1 MALVTSKNDNILA
14 NGLLGDNGNSRI
26 KVMTNRAK
34 RTKHQKLLLATKA
47 SGGGEVSDEANDG
60 GSDMQWTTTATEIS
74 PLACS
79 SNTTTAAVVPS
90 SSEPSSGGIGLLSN
104 LELGRR
110 HSLQSRFKHESYKD
124 EAPSGN
130 DSSHHQP
137 NTAWH
142 NSSSSR
148 RTVRSN
154 NVGHYNH
161 QQPTHHPLSHTQHG
175 NLNKS
180 SMDTGS
186 SHPQNA
192 QNPFPRDH
200 SYNSSG
206 HSVGDICP
214 EAGVLFRGQHYSDN
228 DSGLTSDSSPTASFA
243 GDNEPLLYAASTTTP
258 TSHVISPSASLH
270 KQPPQQGSSHHQ
282 KATQQPLL
290 TSSASSEL
298 LLPPASNETY
308 KITSCSSGKY
318 HPHHNHQQHHTK
330 SHQMHSSTL
339 ASTSASSS
347 SSSCNCCSNFIA
359 RCCFGLPHLK
369 AINVRRCV
377 LALFAITVVTIFYYT
392 HYMDSGVFVGLIQ
405 RDTRPTPIIKCRM
418 GSGKHTR
425 GVSPAPDHR
434 TEARL
439 RIDPKVLVFVETTY
453 SGLGR
458 DIAELLVYNRIK
470 YKIEV
475 AGKSLPSLTNLDKG
489 RYGVIVFENLDKYLH
504 MDKWNRE
511 LLDKYCREYSVGIV
525 GFVSPS
531 EETLVAAQL
540 KGFPLFVHTNL
551 RLRDASLNPA
561 SPVLRLTRAG
571 ETSWGALPGDD
582 WTVFQ
587 HNHSSYE
594 PIEWAQRNSQDYPSD
609 AGGQVHLP
617 LTTVLQDHGQ
627 YDGIKRIFFGSNLKF
642 WLHRLLFLDA
652 LSYLSHGQLSL
663 NLERMI
669 LVDIDDIF
677 VGEKGTRLRPD
688 DVRALIATQKI
699 IAAMVPGFR
708 FNLGFSGKYFHHGT
722 REENLG
728 DDYLLQ
734 NVPEFT
740 WFSHMWKH
748 QQPHLYDNLTLLMS
762 EMQLNHAFAEEHS
775 IPTDSGYSISPHHS
789 GVYPAHEILYEAWKK
804 VWNIKVTSTEEYP
817 HLRPARLRRG
827 FIHRNIMV
835 LPRQTCG
842 LFTHTMYI
850 DRYPGGRDKLDESIQ
865 GGELFQTIVYNPINI
880 FMTHMSNYGSDRLA
894 LYTFQSVIK
903 FLQCWTNLKLASAP
917 PIQLAE
923 MYFRLHPE
931 EVDPVWGNPCDDPRH
946 RKIWSKTKS
955 CDSLPKFL
963 VIGPQKTGTT
973 ALYTFLSMHSSIASN
988 IPSPDTYEEIQFF
1001 NGNNYYRGLDWYM
1014 DFFPS
1019 AESNTSTSAP
1029 PSRYMFEKSA
1039 TYFDGEMVPKR
1050 AHALLPHSK
1059 IVTILISP
1067 AKRAYSWYQHQKA
1080 HGDAIANN
1088 YSFYQV
1094 ITASDSAP
1102 KALRDLRNRCLN
1114 PGKYAQHLER
1124 WLSYYPAQQLH
1135 IIDGEQLRLNPVDVM
1150 NDLQRFLK
1158 IQPALD
1164 YSNHLRYDVKKG
1176 FFCQV
1181 ISEKRNKCLGKS
1193 KGRQYPLMDE
1203 RSAKLLQRYYL
1214 SHNTALV
1221 KLLKKLGARPIPQ
1234 WLKDDLS
1241 TGT

>member
-1 MALVTSKNDNILA
+1 MPRSTTSNATNA
-14 NGLLGDNGNSRI
+14 TNATSRI
-26 KVMTNRAK
+26 N
-34 RTKHQKLLLATKA
+34 KLLPGKSLKYEKLTNQKRSTAAREINENYEYARLLEQEQEHQQWPISTTEMQKSAA
-47 SGGGEVSDEANDG
+47 SIAMRNSTTLPTGITPS
-60 GSDMQWTTTATEIS
+60 TTTTRTAIAAAAT
-74 PLACS
+74 P
-79 SNTTTAAVVPS
+79 TTAVSAASAAGPS
-90 SSEPSSGGIGLLSN
+90 NGEEMPLRFNYATLKTAEEGGNISWRTSS
-104 LELGRR
+104 
-110 HSLQSRFKHESYKD
+110 
-124 EAPSGN
+124 
-130 DSSHHQP
+130 
-137 NTAWH
+137 T
-142 NSSSSR
+142 SSSSL
-148 RTVRSN
+148 S
-154 NVGHYNH
+154 GYKQQH
-161 QQPTHHPLSHTQHG
+161 QENYSHLHPYG
-175 NLNKS
+175 
-180 SMDTGS
+180 
-186 SHPQNA
+186 
-192 QNPFPRDH
+192 
-200 SYNSSG
+200 NSSNG
-206 HSVGDICP
+206 KYFGNGASCNGLHSATISSSISV
-214 EAGVLFRGQHYSDN
+214 
-228 DSGLTSDSSPTASFA
+228 SSPITTASATTHLLPITTLATTTSTNSSDFA
-243 GDNEPLLYAASTTTP
+243 IAPKNKLLKSAHPSTNSTTP
-258 TSHVISPSASLH
+258 ASLY
-270 KQPPQQGSSHHQ
+270 
-282 KATQQPLL
+282 
-290 TSSASSEL
+290 TSSAS
-298 LLPPASNETY
+298 
-308 KITSCSSGKY
+308 
-318 HPHHNHQQHHTK
+318 
-330 SHQMHSSTL
+330 
-339 ASTSASSS
+339 ASSS
-347 SSSCNCCSNFIA
+347 ALSTTPNCAAACNCCSNLIA
-359 RCCFGLPHLK
+359 RCCFGIPLFK

-377 LALFAITVVTIFYYT
+377 LALLAITVVTIFYYT
-392 HYMDSGVFVGLIQ
+392 HYVDTGVFVGLIQ
-405 RDTRPTPIIKCRM
+405 RDTRPSPIINCRM
-418 GSGKHTR
+418 VNGKHAR
-425 GVSPAPDHR
+425 GASPAPDHR
-434 TEARL
+434 SEARL

-470 YKIEV
+470 YKVEV
-475 AGKSLPSLTNLDKG
+475 AGKSLPVLTNLDKG

-525 GFVSPS
+525 GFVTPS

-540 KGFPLFVHTNL
+540 RGFPLFVHTNL
-551 RLRDASLNPA
+551 RLRDASLNPN

-571 ETSWGALPGDD
+571 ETAWGVLPGDD
-582 WTVFQ
+582 WAIFQ
-587 HNHSSYE
+587 HNHTTYE
-594 PIEWAQRNSQDYPSD
+594 PIEWAQRNIQDYPADS
-609 AGGQVHLP
+609 GGQVQMP

-627 YDGIKRIFFGSNLKF
+627 FDGIQRVLFGSSLRF

-677 VGEKGTRLRPD
+677 VGEKGTRLRVD
-688 DVRALIATQKI
+688 DVRALVATQKI
-699 IAAMVPGFR
+699 IATMVPGFR
-708 FNLGFSGKYFHHGT
+708 FNLGFSGKYYHHGSK
-722 REENLG
+722 EENLG
-728 DDYLLQ
+728 DDFLLQ
-734 NVPEFT
+734 NVEEFN

-762 EMQLNHAFAEEHS
+762 EMHLNYAFAKEHN

-789 GVYPAHEILYEAWKK
+789 GVYPAHEILYVAWKK
-804 VWNIKVTSTEEYP
+804 VWNVKVTSTEEYP

-923 MYFRLHPE
+923 TYFRLHPE
-931 EVDPVWGNPCDDPRH
+931 EVDPVWGNPCDDIRH
-946 RKIWSKTKS
+946 KKIWSKTKS

-988 IPSPDTYEEIQFF
+988 VPSPDTFEEIQFF

-1014 DFFPS
+1014 DFFPI
-1019 AESNTSTSAP
+1019 ESNTTT
-1029 PSRYMFEKSA
+1029 RYMFEKSA

-1050 AHALLPHSK
+1050 AHALLPHVK

-1067 AKRAYSWYQHQKA
+1067 AKRAYSWYQHQRA
-1080 HGDAIANN
+1080 HGDIIANN
-1088 YSFYQV
+1088 YSFYQI
-1094 ITASDSAP
+1094 ITATDSAP
-1102 KALRDLRNRCLN
+1102 KALKDLRNRCLN
-1114 PGKYAQHLER
+1114 PGKYAQHLEH
-1124 WLSYYPAQQLH
+1124 WLAYYPAQQLH
-1135 IIDGEQLRLNPVDVM
+1135 IIDGEQLRSNPVDVM

-1158 IQPALD
+1158 IQPAFD
-1164 YSNHLRYDVKKG
+1164 YSNHLRFDIKKG
-1176 FFCQV
+1176 FYCQIV
-1181 ISEKRNKCLGKS
+1181 NEKRNKCLGKS
-1193 KGRQYPLMDE
+1193 KGRQYPPMDE

-1221 KLLKKLGARPIPQ
+1221 KLLKKLGSRPIPQ

>member
-1 MALVTSKNDNILA
+1 MPNIYSISSL
-14 NGLLGDNGNSRI
+14 NRKI
-26 KVMTNRAK
+26 KK
-34 RTKHQKLLLATKA
+34 
-47 SGGGEVSDEANDG
+47 
-60 GSDMQWTTTATEIS
+60 IS
-74 PLACS
+74 PLFF
-79 SNTTTAAVVPS
+79 
-90 SSEPSSGGIGLLSN
+90 
-104 LELGRR
+104 
-110 HSLQSRFKHESYKD
+110 H
-124 EAPSGN
+124 
-130 DSSHHQP
+130 
-137 NTAWH
+137 
-142 NSSSSR
+142 
-148 RTVRSN
+148 
-154 NVGHYNH
+154 
-161 QQPTHHPLSHTQHG
+161 
-175 NLNKS
+175 
-180 SMDTGS
+180 
-186 SHPQNA
+186 
-192 QNPFPRDH
+192 
-200 SYNSSG
+200 
-206 HSVGDICP
+206 
-214 EAGVLFRGQHYSDN
+214 FR
-228 DSGLTSDSSPTASFA
+228 
-243 GDNEPLLYAASTTTP
+243 
-258 TSHVISPSASLH
+258 
-270 KQPPQQGSSHHQ
+270 
-282 KATQQPLL
+282 
-290 TSSASSEL
+290 
-298 LLPPASNETY
+298 
-308 KITSCSSGKY
+308 
-318 HPHHNHQQHHTK
+318 
-330 SHQMHSSTL
+330 
-339 ASTSASSS
+339 
-347 SSSCNCCSNFIA
+347 
-359 RCCFGLPHLK
+359 
-369 AINVRRCV
+369 
-377 LALFAITVVTIFYYT
+377 
-392 HYMDSGVFVGLIQ
+392 
-405 RDTRPTPIIKCRM
+405 
-418 GSGKHTR
+418 
-425 GVSPAPDHR
+425 
-434 TEARL
+434 
-439 RIDPKVLVFVETTY
+439 
-453 SGLGR
+453 
-458 DIAELLVYNRIK
+458 

-587 HNHSSYE
+587 HNHSTYE

-677 VGEKGTRLRPD
+677 VGEKGTRLQPD

-699 IAAMVPGFR
+699 IASMVPGFR

-728 DDYLLQ
+728 DDFLLQ
-734 NVPEFT
+734 NIQEFT

-762 EMQLNHAFAEEHS
+762 EMQLNHAFAEEHN

-804 VWNIKVTSTEEYP
+804 VWGIKVTSTEEYP

-1019 AESNTSTSAP
+1019 FESNTSTVAP
-1029 PSRYMFEKSA
+1029 TAHYMFEKSA

-1050 AHALLPHSK
+1050 AHALLPHAK

-1067 AKRAYSWYQHQKA
+1067 AKRAYSWYQHQRA

-1094 ITASDSAP
+1094 
-1102 KALRDLRNRCLN
+1102 RC
-1114 PGKYAQHLER
+1114 
-1124 WLSYYPAQQLH
+1124 
-1135 IIDGEQLRLNPVDVM
+1135 I
-1150 NDLQRFLK
+1150 LK
-1158 IQPALD
+1158 SQFIFFNLD
-1164 YSNHLRYDVKKG
+1164 PN
-1176 FFCQV
+1176 
-1181 ISEKRNKCLGKS
+1181 
-1193 KGRQYPLMDE
+1193 
-1203 RSAKLLQRYYL
+1203 
-1214 SHNTALV
+1214 
-1221 KLLKKLGARPIPQ
+1221 
-1234 WLKDDLS
+1234 
-1241 TGT
+1241 